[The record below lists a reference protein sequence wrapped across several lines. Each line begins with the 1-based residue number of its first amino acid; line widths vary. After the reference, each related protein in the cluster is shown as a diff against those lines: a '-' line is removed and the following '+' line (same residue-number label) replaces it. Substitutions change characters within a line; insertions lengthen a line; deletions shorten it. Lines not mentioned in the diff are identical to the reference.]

1 MVVSALDTVT
11 GKRLAI
17 KKCANLFVD
26 PVDARKI
33 GREIRIMSQLNHP
46 NIIKARGAQDSR
58 LHCDCSWNPFCKR
71 RRSLTLRI
79 LLLPLQV
86 IDVLPP
92 PHADFDDVYMVRASR
107 WSCLSR

>member
-1 MVVSALDTVT
+1 MVVSALDTQT
-11 GKRLAI
+11 GKRIAI

-46 NIIKARGAQDSR
+46 NIIK
-58 LHCDCSWNPFCKR
+58 
-71 RRSLTLRI
+71 
-79 LLLPLQV
+79 V

-92 PHADFDDVYMVRASR
+92 PHADFDDVYMVRSR
-107 WSCLSR
+107 LYHHFFVFIFFFLRYHNGAGD